1 MKHFSAPRRAF
12 TLIEILVVVAI
23 IALLAALLF
32 PVFSRVREEGRK
44 TSCLNNMNQLG
55 LAFQQYAADS
65 RGKYPLSGDFY
76 DATTGACFGA
86 MCDGWAPGNG
96 HWVAGP
102 PNQSIAYIDNTTG
115 GVVGEP
121 NGNAA
126 NLEAGALFPYV
137 KSTAVYVCPSNQD
150 GEVKKLTYSMNC
162 ALTAL
167 STSRIRSPGDIV
179 LLVDEEKANDGY
191 FFAVNDG
198 PAGSSAGGTT
208 SNSTDALTIRHN
220 GGGNLLFADGHVKF
234 FAFDSFPL
242 DGSPQGKANKW
253 KTSGSPRFHDRGFG
267 LYGSSMPTTTTNPNI
282 TTDYCNA
289 TAGPGNANGTAN
301 IPAAP

>member
-1 MKHFSAPRRAF
+1 MQHPLARRRAF
-12 TLIEILVVVAI
+12 TLIEILVVIAI
-23 IALLAALLF
+23 IALLAGLLF
-32 PVFSRVREEGRK
+32 PVFSRAREEGRK
-44 TSCLNNMNQLG
+44 ASCLNNMRQLG
-55 LAFQQYAADS
+55 IAFQQYTADY

-76 DATTGACFGA
+76 DATSGTCFGG

-102 PNQSIAYIDNTTG
+102 PNQPIAYIDTSSG

-121 NGNAA
+121 NGNSA
-126 NLEAGALFPYV
+126 NLEAGALFPYT
-137 KSTAVYVCPSNQD
+137 KSTAIYVCPSNKD
-150 GEVKKLTYSMNC
+150 GGVKKLTYSMNC

-179 LLVDEEKANDGY
+179 LLVDEEQANDGY

-198 PAGSSAGGTT
+198 PAGSTAGGTT
-208 SNSTDALTIRHN
+208 SNSTDALTKRHN

-234 FAFDSFPL
+234 YSADSFSL
-242 DGSPQGKANKW
+242 DGSLQGKANKW
-253 KTSGSPRFHDRGFG
+253 KTAGSPRFHDRAFG
-267 LYGSSMPTTTTNPNI
+267 QWGSSKPAPATNI

-289 TAGPGNANGTAN
+289 TAGPGNADGSGN
-301 IPAAP
+301 IP